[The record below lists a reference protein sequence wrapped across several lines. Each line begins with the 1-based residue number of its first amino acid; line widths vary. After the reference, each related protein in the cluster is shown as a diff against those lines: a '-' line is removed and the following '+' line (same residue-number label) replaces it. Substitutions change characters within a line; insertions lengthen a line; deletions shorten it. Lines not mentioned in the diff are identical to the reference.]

1 MKGDKLKLH
10 IAELKHKHHHLE
22 LEINKLVYLH
32 GDELKI
38 QELKKRKLKLKD
50 EIELQNILNKVEVLQ
65 KQISNFRDIILTKK

>member
-50 EIELQNILNKVEVLQ
+50 EIELHEAQLK
-65 KQISNFRDIILTKK
+65 DIG

>member
-22 LEINKLVYLH
+22 LELNQLVYTH
-32 GDELKI
+32 ADDLKI

-50 EIELQNILNKVEVLQ
+50 EIELHESQLK
-65 KQISNFRDIILTKK
+65 DIG